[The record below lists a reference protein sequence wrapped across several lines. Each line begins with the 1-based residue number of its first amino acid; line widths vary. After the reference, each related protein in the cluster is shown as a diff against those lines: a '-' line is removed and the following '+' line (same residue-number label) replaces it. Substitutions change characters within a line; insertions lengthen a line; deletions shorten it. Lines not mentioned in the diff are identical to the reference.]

1 MTASSY
7 SSPLPGSNR
16 SVRADARQVPFISD
30 WRDPTPFADVPSDA
44 GVTNAQHML
53 EGWAQT
59 RQKALRDTRLEA
71 QVGVWN
77 TVPAALLDLLAR
89 YRRTVARIVVPGG
102 QLDYRNM
109 RQEGGWTGTGFLVGS
124 NILLTNHHVLNSV
137 AVAGAAVAE
146 FDYEWPSDKLFANVG
161 TSEPPVVRFELSP
174 SRLFVTSP
182 VNAGG
187 LDYSFVWI
195 SEKAS
200 AQFGTVPMERGSF
213 MISQYEPTFVI
224 HHPQGRLKEVSLDD
238 TELLAVNSLNI
249 LYAADTD
256 YGSSGACVFNR
267 NGRLVALHHARQT
280 GDELKRLYPDV
291 AQQLVDGRTVTVG
304 NEGIKISAIA
314 IDLEL
319 RIRRGESDAEGAA
332 EILKGIEGSDTLTG
346 IFGALGRQSRSESH
360 AARVREIYRASDQ
373 DIDIGFW
380 SLRWLFDGTS
390 VSVKIEDVVTAMAD
404 LNQDVWCLTD
414 ATPAAAADIVKGL
427 GERFGEKFELQ
438 FAEPDAQIRQIAT
451 AVIWRSKMVTC
462 TRSDW
467 PTAVASAWAR
477 VVAAEPGG
485 NVIQP
490 PPGQFRIAPCDAAA
504 GGTTKNAINIVPLGL
519 RVMHTDETR
528 RRLISKLL
536 ARAIEM
542 TVAER
547 GDGSDWIIGG
557 DLEPPLAEIDCA
569 ALRALQYK
577 CMAAVDQRRGS
588 ALSYLR
594 APASA
599 VRNVFVTADLELIG
613 NERDFFTSVQNR
625 TVEKFVRKLTD
636 NRPAVLRLSLE
647 AVGERTSD
655 QALNDMLDSILGSVS
670 MSADPG
676 LTKTLPGDA
685 SPLRRDTALQA
696 NSVAPNV
703 AGGSWFA
710 SLVWRGLDKPKFL
723 SSNRQPFARL
733 LAEVAT
739 RQKVNYADV
748 SPLTEID
755 LWVITFAEA
764 GLGRGGVDPGFVH
777 SNGEIGLY
785 PLPNNITFWIGSDAP
800 AWNRPMPIEVNI
812 ESYAFY
818 LSQIRNKWVTTASG
832 RILYRDLFRVAG
844 IAGTPERGARLLAG
858 VVHGYFVSRNYRGGR
873 VPFDRILSGI
883 AQDEPVDRILSGT
896 DYVHAGTT
904 ILTNRQRNIDAA
916 IAAFR
921 AAGPP

>member
-1 MTASSY
+1 MTASSH
-7 SSPLPGSNR
+7 SSPPSGSNP
-16 SVRADARQVPFISD
+16 SARADARQVPFISD
-30 WRDPTPFADVPSDA
+30 WRDPTPFADVPADA

-77 TVPAALLDLLAR
+77 TVPAALLDLLSR
-89 YRRTVARIVVPGG
+89 YRRAVARIVVPGG
-102 QLDYRNM
+102 QFDYRNM
-109 RQEGGWTGTGFLVGS
+109 RQDNGWTGTGFLVGP

-195 SEKAS
+195 SEKAA

-280 GDELKRLYPDV
+280 GDELKRLYPDA
-291 AQQLVDGRTVTVG
+291 AQQLADGRPVTIG

-319 RIRRGESDAEGAA
+319 RMRRGESDAEGAA

-360 AARVREIYRASDQ
+360 ADRVREIYRASGQ
-373 DIDIGFW
+373 DIDIGLW

-477 VVAAEPGG
+477 VVAAEAEG
-485 NVIQP
+485 NVIHP

-504 GGTTKNAINIVPLGL
+504 GGTAKNAVNIVPLGL
-519 RVMHTDETR
+519 RAVRTDETR

-557 DLEPPLAEIDCA
+557 DLEPPLAEIDCS
-569 ALRALQYK
+569 ALRAQHYK
-577 CMAAVDQRRGS
+577 CVAAVDQRRGS
-588 ALSYLR
+588 AISYLR

-636 NRPAVLRLSLE
+636 NRPALLRLSLE
-647 AVGERTSD
+647 AVGERKSD
-655 QALNDMLDSILGSVS
+655 QALNEMLDSILDPVSVS
-670 MSADPG
+670 LDPG
-676 LTKTLPGDA
+676 LVKTRPTDA
-685 SPLRRDTALQA
+685 SLLQGNTVLQA
-696 NSVAPNV
+696 NSASRN
-703 AGGSWFA
+703 AASDRWFA
-710 SLVWRGLDKPKFL
+710 GLVWRGLDKPRFL

-733 LAEVAT
+733 LAEVAA
-739 RQKVNYADV
+739 RQRSIHADL
-748 SPLTEID
+748 SPLTEVD

-785 PLPNNITFWIGSDAP
+785 PLPNNIAFWIGSGAP
-800 AWNRPMPIEVNI
+800 AWNRPMPVEVNI
-812 ESYAFY
+812 ESYALY
-818 LSQIRNKWVTTASG
+818 LAQIRNKAVTTAGG
-832 RILYRDLFRVAG
+832 RILYRDLFRMAG

-858 VVHGYFVSRNYRGGR
+858 IVHGYFVSRNYRGGR